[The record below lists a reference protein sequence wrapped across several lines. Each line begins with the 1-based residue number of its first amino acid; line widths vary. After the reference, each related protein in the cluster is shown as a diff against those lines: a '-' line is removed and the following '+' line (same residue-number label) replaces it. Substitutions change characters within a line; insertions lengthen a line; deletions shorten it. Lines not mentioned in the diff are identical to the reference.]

1 MFFDKPSSLFRLRPI
16 VSKETT
22 LFQKKLYFMIKTT
35 TCNSVKCNGLLK
47 VKRREVSVQ
56 TGVCNGDPRSRSRGG
71 RDESVFQSATAV

>member
-1 MFFDKPSSLFRLRPI
+1 
-16 VSKETT
+16 
-22 LFQKKLYFMIKTT
+22 MIKTT